1 MSKRILVL
9 APHTD
14 DAEIGCG
21 GTIAKYIEQGHE
33 VFYLVF
39 SAAEE
44 SVPAGFP
51 KDTLRYEVMLAA
63 SELGVKKENIALF
76 SYKVRYF
83 TYSRQDIL
91 EDMVKF
97 KKEIAPD
104 LVLLPSR
111 NDIHQDHYTITTEG
125 IRAYKSSSILGYELP
140 WNNLSFQSHCFNSL
154 EEVHLQKKI
163 DAINCYKTQQGRQ
176 YTNPEF
182 IKSWAIMRGT
192 QSQNK
197 LAESFEVIKWNL

>member
-21 GTIAKYIEQGHE
+21 GTIAKYIELGHE

-44 SVPAGFP
+44 SVPQGFP
-51 KDTLRYEVMLAA
+51 RDALRKEVLLAA
-63 SELGVKKENIALF
+63 NELGVEKENIQVF
-76 SYKVRYF
+76 NYKVRYF
-83 TYSRQDIL
+83 TYSRQEIL
-91 EDMVKF
+91 EDMVRF

-104 LVLLPSR
+104 IVLLPSR
-111 NDIHQDHYTITTEG
+111 DDIHQDHHTITIEG
-125 IRAYKSSSILGYELP
+125 IRAYKSASILGYELP
-140 WNNLSFQSHCFNSL
+140 WNNLHFNSHCFSAL
-154 EEVHLQKKI
+154 EDAHIQTKI
-163 DAINCYKTQQGRQ
+163 RSISHYKTQQGRQ
-176 YTNPEF
+176 YTNPDF
-182 IKSWAIMRGT
+182 IQSWARMRGT